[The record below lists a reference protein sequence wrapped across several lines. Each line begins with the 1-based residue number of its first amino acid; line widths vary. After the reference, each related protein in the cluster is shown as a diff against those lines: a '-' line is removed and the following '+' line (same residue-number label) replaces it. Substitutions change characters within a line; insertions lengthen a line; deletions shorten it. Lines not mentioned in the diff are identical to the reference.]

1 MERTGN
7 GSSPDGCCCVPL
19 AGILW
24 VGIEEMK
31 ECLPVCST
39 GVQCMKINSIAIAL
53 LVLAV
58 ATTSVDGWAQARKK
72 ETAKTTK
79 AVPARVH
86 FSGNFQGEL
95 EPCG

>member
-1 MERTGN
+1 
-7 GSSPDGCCCVPL
+7 
-19 AGILW
+19 
-24 VGIEEMK
+24 
-31 ECLPVCST
+31 
-39 GVQCMKINSIAIAL
+39 MKINSIAIAL